1 MSGPLDRILPTE
13 PFRWL
18 GHRLVVY
25 LCIALIVLQAATG
38 LAGLGQGGEWL
49 IAAVACE
56 GFFIAWLARGHVWSS
71 AKLGDARQ
79 IAVRP
84 FAADQRVVATDVG
97 IGPVSVATLST
108 VESAAIQR
116 MFGAA
121 GNSGVSF
128 LVRGTDREVI
138 GVLLSRDEFE
148 LLNAAASVAHDPER
162 MARLLEEPRVAG
174 ISLDEA
180 FDGEAM

>member
-1 MSGPLDRILPTE
+1 MSETLDRILPTG

-18 GHRLVVY
+18 GYRLAVY
-25 LCIALIVLQAATG
+25 LCIAVIVLQAAIG
-38 LAGLGQGGEWL
+38 VAGLGQGGEWL

-56 GFFIAWLARGHVWSS
+56 GFFVAWLARGHALSS
-71 AKLGDARQ
+71 ARSRDAWG
-79 IAVRP
+79 AAARP
-84 FAADQRVVATDVG
+84 SDVDPRVVATDVG
-97 IGPVSVATLST
+97 MGPVSVATLST
-108 VESAAIQR
+108 VKSVTIQR
-116 MFGAA
+116 LFGAA
-121 GNSGVSF
+121 GTSGVSF

-148 LLNAAASVAHDPER
+148 LLHAAASVAHDPER
-162 MARLLEEPRVAG
+162 MTRLLDEPPVAG